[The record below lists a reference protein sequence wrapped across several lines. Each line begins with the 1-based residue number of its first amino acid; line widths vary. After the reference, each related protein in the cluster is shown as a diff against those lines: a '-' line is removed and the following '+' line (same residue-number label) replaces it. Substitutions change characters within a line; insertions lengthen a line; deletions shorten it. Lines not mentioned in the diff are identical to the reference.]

1 MIKYTSEINN
11 LKPEMLT
18 GFFVGWPNS
27 PSPKKHYEIL
37 QYSYKFL
44 AAVEDGKVLGFINA
58 ISDGVQA
65 AYIPLLEV
73 LPEYQGKG
81 IGRKLVELM
90 LEELK
95 EFYMI
100 DLVCDEKMTGFY
112 NKFGLQKFTAM
123 GVRNMEKQNG
133 ECSELRQT
141 ASHRDLRG

>member
-1 MIKYTSEINN
+1 
-11 LKPEMLT
+11 MLT
-18 GFFVGWPNS
+18 GFFVGWPNP
-27 PSPKKHYEIL
+27 PSPQKHLEIL
-37 QYSYKFL
+37 QNSYKCFL
-44 AAVEDGKVLGFINA
+44 ALEGEKVVGFINA
-58 ISDGVQA
+58 ISDGVHA

-90 LEELK
+90 LSELK

-123 GVRNMEKQNG
+123 GIRNMEKQNG
-133 ECSELRQT
+133 E
-141 ASHRDLRG
+141 